1 MTQENLN
8 NVIAANN
15 SFSAITDD
23 IDAKSL
29 AFAGIQADYADALK
43 KDRDAKR
50 RARRE
55 ARREEWDSIPPGGK
69 VAICV
74 IGGIAFTC
82 LIVGGM
88 IVAKR
93 ILEANDASGC
103 GCAEQG
109 DASLLCNLM

>member
-1 MTQENLN
+1 MTQTNLE
-8 NVIAANN
+8 NVINANANFAAIDN
-15 SFSAITDD
+15 

-43 KDRDAKR
+43 KERDAKR
-50 RARRE
+50 QARRDARRE
-55 ARREEWDSIPPGGK
+55 QWDSIPPGGK

-82 LIVGGM
+82 LIVGGV

-93 ILEANDASGC
+93 ILESNEDANC

>member
-1 MTQENLN
+1 MTQSNIE
-8 NVIAANN
+8 NVISANANFAAIDN
-15 SFSAITDD
+15 

-43 KDRDAKR
+43 KERDAKR
-50 RARRE
+50 QARRDARRE
-55 ARREEWDSIPPGGK
+55 QWDSIPPGGK
-69 VAICV
+69 VAIYV
-74 IGGIAFTC
+74 VGGVAIAA
-82 LIVGGM
+82 LIVGGV

-93 ILEANDASGC
+93 IIDANDAATC